1 MDIKI
6 SVIIPI
12 YKVEKYIERCARSL
26 FEQTMMELEFI
37 FVNDNTPDKSIQI
50 LRHVIADYP
59 NRMIK
64 IIDLDINR
72 GVANAR
78 NVGLDNAIGEY
89 IGFVDSDDW
98 IDVEMY
104 SALYT
109 SAQGRDICGCN
120 FVNEYPDK
128 SIVFK
133 QKYSSDK
140 NENLKRLIEGDIFP
154 SLCTEIV
161 KRELYI
167 KNSIRFHP
175 NLNAAE
181 DLFVNVCLF
190 IVAKNICYL
199 DVEHYHYRHFG
210 ESLTS
215 KISIGN
221 IESGVGIAR
230 LIEEKMKEDG
240 IYDQFEYSV
249 LYREF
254 VQKLGLWSVCHDAQR
269 WRNTFPA
276 SHKEIFRYKSVD
288 WKIKLECWFV
298 AHYLDGAAL
307 IFSNFLKWQHGIR
320 VCYKRRRNSA
330 KR

>member
-37 FVNDNTPDKSIQI
+37 FVNDNTPDKSMQI

-59 NRMIK
+59 NRMVK
-64 IIDLDINR
+64 IIDLDTNR

-78 NVGLDNAIGEY
+78 NVGLDNAKGEY

-98 IDVEMY
+98 IDVETY
-104 SALYT
+104 SSLYA

-120 FVNEYPDK
+120 FINEYPDK

-133 QKYSSDK
+133 QKYSLDK
-140 NENLKRLIEGDIFP
+140 NENLRHLIEGDIFP

-161 KRELYI
+161 KRELYN
-167 KNSIRFHP
+167 KNNIRFHP

-181 DLFVNVCLF
+181 DLYVNVCLF
-190 IVAKNICYL
+190 IVAKDICCL
-199 DVEHYHYRHFG
+199 NVEYYHYRHFG

-215 KISIGN
+215 KISNGN

-230 LIEEKMKEDG
+230 LIEKKMKENG
-240 IYDQFEYSV
+240 IYEPFECSI

-254 VQKLGLWSVCHDAQR
+254 ITKLGIWTISHDAQR
-269 WRNTFPA
+269 WRDTFPA
-276 SHKEIFRYKSVD
+276 SHKHIFGYKRVT
-288 WKIKLECWFV
+288 WKIKVECCLV
-298 AHYLDGAAL
+298 ALYLDSVAL
-307 IFSNFLKWQHGIR
+307 AFSDFLKWQHKI
-320 VCYKRRRNSA
+320 KTS
-330 KR
+330 